1 MYFLLDILILYNR
14 IIIKMSRGNDKNLKR
29 LRVGGLPLINA
40 VAERMRLREILY
52 EYIAPHGNED
62 IPAVESLMLLIFNL
76 TLGKAPLY
84 ELQEWVASIDGRCL
98 GYGRLKRG
106 RFNDDRFGRAL
117 DKLYMAD
124 RASLMTRL
132 VVSVAEEFDLH
143 LDRIHNDST
152 TVKAFG
158 KIAGKTRTGL
168 ELKRGKS
175 KDHRPDLKQLV
186 FSLSIS
192 SDGAVPVHQKS
203 YPGNRSDDKTHIET
217 WNIIREITSD
227 PGFLYVADSK
237 LCTDEQLSYIVD
249 HGGRAVTIIPE
260 TWDETASFKEALRKR
275 KKAKKEIWRRRK
287 PGSNGEMEYFSLF
300 NGKYTTRKRDYRICW
315 IYSSEKRKRDRLSR
329 ENRLKR
335 AELKLA
341 ELNAKINRRNLR
353 TKEDIYT
360 AAMKLLEEHQVQKF
374 FHLEIGKTAEEY
386 RIQVGR
392 GRPGK
397 NTKYKRRINTIFT
410 LSWTRKVTA
419 LKEEANTDGVF
430 PLLCTDDALSER
442 ELLQAYKYQPRLEKR
457 FSQFKNIHK
466 AAPLLFKK
474 IERVEANMFAFFI
487 ALMIQALIEREVRQK
502 MNEQKI
508 DSLKLYPEQ
517 RYSCHPTTSKV
528 LYNFEEVSTYKV
540 TRGPEVIEEFMDELS
555 KTQKTILRFLNLSQK
570 KFWKADSA
578 VKLNS

>member
-1 MYFLLDILILYNR
+1 
-14 IIIKMSRGNDKNLKR
+14 MSRENVKNLKR

-52 EYIAPHGNED
+52 DHIIPHGNED

-84 ELQEWVASIDGRCL
+84 ELEEWVASIDGRCL
-98 GYGRLKRG
+98 GYEELKGG

-132 VVSVAEEFDLH
+132 VVTVVKEFDLH
-143 LDRIHNDST
+143 MDRIHNDST

-158 KIAGKTRTGL
+158 KIAGRTRSGL

-192 SDGAVPVHQKS
+192 SDGSVPIHQKS

-237 LCTDEQLSYIVD
+237 LCTDEQLNYIVT

-260 TWDETASFKEALRKR
+260 TWDEATSFKETLRKS

-287 PGSNGEMEYFSLF
+287 PGSNDEMEYFSLF
-300 NGKYTTRKRDYRICW
+300 KGKCVTAKRGYKIHW

-329 ENRLKR
+329 ENRLKK
-335 AELKLA
+335 AERELA
-341 ELNAKINRRNLR
+341 ELNARINKRNLK
-353 TKEDIYT
+353 TKEDIYE
-360 AAMKLLEEHQVQKF
+360 AGMKVLEEHGVEKF
-374 FHLEIGKTAEEY
+374 FHLEIGKTTEEY
-386 RIQVGR
+386 RVQVGR
-392 GRPGK
+392 GRPGRE
-397 NTKYKRRINTIFT
+397 TKYKRRINTILT
-410 LSWTRKVTA
+410 LSWTRNVKV
-419 LKEEANTDGVF
+419 LKEEANTDGAF
-430 PLLCTDDALSER
+430 PLLCTDEPLTAKEV
-442 ELLQAYKYQPRLEKR
+442 LQAYKYQPRLEKR
-457 FSQFKNIHK
+457 FNQFKNIHK

-487 ALMIQALIEREVRQK
+487 ALMIQALIEREVRQRMK
-502 MNEQKI
+502 ELKI
-508 DSLKLYPEQ
+508 DSLKLYPEE

-528 LYNFEEVSTYKV
+528 LYNFGEISTYEI
-540 TRGPEVIEEFMDELS
+540 TRGSKVIEEFKDELN
-555 KTQKTILRFLNLSQK
+555 KTQKTILRLLNITPN
-570 KFWKADSA
+570 KFWRSKKVS
-578 VKLNS
+578 N